1 MVGEWRETTIGE
13 FAPFAYGKG
22 LPEHARNATGGVP
35 VFGSNGLVGL
45 HDAALTEGPTVV
57 IGRKGTVGAV
67 HYSSVPCWPIDTT
80 FWVTDP
86 DRAVLRFKYYLLKS
100 IGLEYMN
107 ADSAVPGLNRE
118 AAHARRILVPPLPE
132 QRAIAHILGTLD
144 DKIELNRRISE
155 TLEQMA
161 RAIFKAW
168 FVDFEPV
175 RAKMNSPSP
184 FGRGARGEGAR
195 SEGVRRKETK
205 GEAKKPPLPE
215 HLLHFA
221 RQLRKNATDAENL
234 LWRLLRNRQLAGA
247 KFRRQHP
254 VPPYVLD
261 FYCHEQRLAVEID
274 GGQHNQPDHRR
285 RDARRS
291 EFLAQQGIRVL
302 RFWSDEVLRETEAVL
317 EAIYDALTPGHPAGG
332 TGTGP
337 HPNPLPEGEGVK
349 GWPQHIL
356 DLFPD
361 RLVDSELG
369 EIPEG
374 WKVGTLGDLA
384 EVTSGKRPDETFAS
398 ATSEANVPLWGG
410 NGPMAYV
417 RQPLF
422 IEPILLTGRVGTL
435 GSVFRIPSACWPSDN
450 TLVVLPRKR
459 LYTEYLYIYTSS
471 AR

>member
-1 MVGEWRETTIGE
+1 MAGEWRKVKLGDVVAINPDAIGPDW
-13 FAPFAYGKG
+13 PFPHIKY
-22 LPEHARNATGGVP
+22 V
-35 VFGSNGLVGL
+35 
-45 HDAALTEGPTVV
+45 D
-57 IGRKGTVGAV
+57 I
-67 HYSSVPCWPIDTT
+67 SSVGEGIVIEPPSLMSFAEAPSRAKRIVREGDTVLST
-80 FWVTDP
+80 VRPNRRSMFFVSEYEP
-86 DRAVLRFKYYLLKS
+86 DLVVSTGFAVLRPKPEMIHPRYLYACVFDKS
-100 IGLEYMN
+100 FTDYLVSREKGAAYPAVLPEDI
-107 ADSAVPGLNRE
+107 ADATINL
-118 AAHARRILVPPLPE
+118 PPLPE

-144 DKIELNRRISE
+144 DKIELNRRMSE

-302 RFWSDEVLRETEAVL
+302 RFWSDEVLKETEAVL

-374 WKVGTLGDLA
+374 W
-384 EVTSGKRPDETFAS
+384 
-398 ATSEANVPLWGG
+398 GG
-410 NGPMAYV
+410 RG
-417 RQPLF
+417 RRRRSRSR
-422 IEPILLTGRVGTL
+422 ERCLL
-435 GSVFRIPSACWPSDN
+435 PQ
-450 TLVVLPRKR
+450 
-459 LYTEYLYIYTSS
+459 
-471 AR
+471 